1 MKDYYPF
8 LFVLSAT
15 LLIIAG
21 LAIVDPVPEVAAKV
35 HPTYKSMLQSSNSQA
50 SSPAVKYLGFA
61 FGLAIIGIFGAS
73 FYWGSRRA
81 KDSGFRHRDLMIG
94 MILYLITYSGLVFSS
109 WKYDQM
115 EAPLWGDLP
124 IPTAWM
130 LYGIW
135 FMPVFF
141 IVLYVYGFKDHVLSP
156 EDEASFHKILAERA
170 ARQQSNE

>member
-21 LAIVDPVPEVAAKV
+21 LAIADPVPDTSATV
-35 HPTYKSMLQSSNSQA
+35 HPTYKTMLKSGNSQA
-50 SSPAVKYLGFA
+50 SSPAVKYLGYA
-61 FGLAIIGIFGAS
+61 FGLAILGIFGVS
-73 FYWGSRRA
+73 LYWGSRRA
-81 KDSGFRHRDLMIG
+81 KDNGFKLRDLIIG
-94 MILYLITYSGLVFSS
+94 MGLYILTYTGLVLSS
-109 WKYDQM
+109 WKYDQL

-135 FMPVFF
+135 FVPVIF
-141 IVLYVYGFKDHVLSP
+141 IVLYVYGFKDHVLS
-156 EDEASFHKILAERA
+156 EEEEAKFHEILAERA
-170 ARQQSNE
+170 ARQESP